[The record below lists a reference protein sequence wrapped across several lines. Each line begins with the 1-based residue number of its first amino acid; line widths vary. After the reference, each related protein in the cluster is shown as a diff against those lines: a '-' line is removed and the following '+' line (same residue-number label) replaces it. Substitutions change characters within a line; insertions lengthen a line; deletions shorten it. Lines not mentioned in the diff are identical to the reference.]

1 MENYWSDSFYRP
13 PRPRRGV
20 DHDFAPPP
28 PQGAELDRFSGRW
41 SHADPNPEGSNHDG
55 QVIYAGPPPGPTR
68 PKSPRARRRRGST
81 ELVYI
86 DEYVRHG
93 SHRHAYGDREFQM
106 TAEEEH
112 QTTCD
117 PDQPVNVHVQL
128 QLPIALDL
136 DDELGELARL
146 RRVGDFRAAKSF
158 FRSKLAEHI
167 GNPYVFVQYAELLL
181 AMEDY
186 KALKS
191 LRPPPS
197 FGVSIEEEGL
207 RRARREKGLNTEDG
221 ADPWLDLHPRAEGTL
236 LFWNW
241 SLIKSLVLIH
251 ADDCV
256 YSVEWLRSTFS
267 YLDFQDDLG
276 STEVQIIVLS
286 IKLFVAAFKSASQLN
301 HIGSLQSDFEH
312 WVDWGSLFASLSRQ
326 NRHWDCCDLKAIDA
340 IAFGYREHWNWQNN
354 LPGRDRF
361 DFDFTG
367 PWEQLD
373 HDEASLLA
381 CLDQTTSVT
390 LAHFTAKPYVIDC
403 IKKSANML
411 SMMNSAAELL
421 KRHYPAAMR
430 SRPFVRWLIL
440 SSQAAGEKSDELS
453 SLEHGRS
460 WWGVFHN
467 LTVRPGCV
475 TMGWSDGIS
484 LPIYIPRGTEVP
496 KWEALENP
504 QPINEALHLA
514 LNLARDMDDY
524 PTQAICYKL
533 LALRC
538 KDPTPFLE
546 SLCRLQEA
554 HGDRAEY
561 LKTLLSS
568 YIGLDDVRSAKR
580 LLDKLTDFRDVF
592 SVGAYN
598 RADIEVHWAHDVI
611 KRALL
616 SRIDGRHHQ
625 DMLGW
630 VDADYVRY
638 LPKQA
643 REFADEVRA
652 ERTSLVR
659 QRDEPQRH
667 YPRPP
672 PVSDT
677 RLQRAASASV
687 DNRGGR
693 PEERVANDGPFAGET
708 LREKRE
714 RLRKQL
720 TQLKAAREAEAA
732 RAAVAQKEDDNNF
745 STDRQYPRRIP
756 SPDDS
761 ADQRWD
767 DAAAKARQ
775 VILWKGDFRNHEQWL
790 ALNRGELDPEEYYR
804 RWAAR
809 NPDAA
814 RAAWS
819 SRPSLERERERRDAE
834 SDSCDSGDESSPVA
848 RVARRRWDSRSS
860 SSDGEGSSWYPEHQY
875 YPPPPITSEVVD
887 RRDAPGIP
895 PASKAPDSPTFTQG
909 EKTAEPAEMATSKEP
924 TWTWRQPTVISTAP
938 AEVQRPSVPPD
949 ESATRSRRAR
959 VDDDSDS
966 DAPPL
971 TRGSQDYH
979 PREPRIHSAPTS
991 LHGNLGRYSSH
1002 RELDTTPGPADPV
1015 PERRY
1020 ASPRAV
1026 RWEDHERRRQ
1036 NDRIGNRAPSV
1047 VTSDGPSHA
1056 LSAEA
1061 SAPLTPVVRKQ
1072 QRMEPGRRRPSVA
1085 VVPLPTEGM
1094 PRTAPRRGRPS
1105 VTIADPAVGSS
1116 TAVDAAGLAH
1126 AQAFE
1131 GGSLSSNRIT
1141 LPNSR
1146 AHYDRDKKWWYCNCN
1161 PDLAASIRRVNKET
1175 KNKGRRFWTC
1185 SKDRSMS
1192 CDFFLWEDD
1201 ACVVEARAEGQSP
1214 P

>member
-1 MENYWSDSFYRP
+1 MESYWSDSFYRP
-13 PRPRRGV
+13 PRPRRAV

-55 QVIYAGPPPGPTR
+55 QVIYAGPPPGPAR

-390 LAHFTAKPYVIDC
+390 LAHFTAKPYVIDY

-440 SSQAAGEKSDELS
+440 SSQAA
-453 SLEHGRS
+453 
-460 WWGVFHN
+460 
-467 LTVRPGCV
+467 
-475 TMGWSDGIS
+475 
-484 LPIYIPRGTEVP
+484 
-496 KWEALENP
+496 
-504 QPINEALHLA
+504 
-514 LNLARDMDDY
+514 
-524 PTQAICYKL
+524 
-533 LALRC
+533 
-538 KDPTPFLE
+538 
-546 SLCRLQEA
+546 
-554 HGDRAEY
+554 
-561 LKTLLSS
+561 
-568 YIGLDDVRSAKR
+568 
-580 LLDKLTDFRDVF
+580 
-592 SVGAYN
+592 
-598 RADIEVHWAHDVI
+598 
-611 KRALL
+611 
-616 SRIDGRHHQ
+616 
-625 DMLGW
+625 
-630 VDADYVRY
+630 
-638 LPKQA
+638 
-643 REFADEVRA
+643 
-652 ERTSLVR
+652 
-659 QRDEPQRH
+659 
-667 YPRPP
+667 
-672 PVSDT
+672 
-677 RLQRAASASV
+677 
-687 DNRGGR
+687 
-693 PEERVANDGPFAGET
+693 
-708 LREKRE
+708 
-714 RLRKQL
+714 
-720 TQLKAAREAEAA
+720 
-732 RAAVAQKEDDNNF
+732 RAAVAQEEDDNNF

-767 DAAAKARQ
+767 DAAAKDRQ

-848 RVARRRWDSRSS
+848 RVARRRWDSHSS

-909 EKTAEPAEMATSKEP
+909 QNTAEPAEMVTSKEP

-979 PREPRIHSAPTS
+979 PHEPRINSAPTS
-991 LHGNLGRYSSH
+991 LHGNVGRYSSH
-1002 RELDTTPGPADPV
+1002 RELDTTPGAADPV
-1015 PERRY
+1015 RERRY
-1020 ASPRAV
+1020 ASPRGV

-1146 AHYDRDKKWWYCNCN
+1146 AHYDIDKKWWYCNCN